1 MVAAMLLLACP
12 VSIGSVNPI
21 TATRLKRVV
30 IGKATRGLPSTSL
43 KAGSFRTP
51 AFARLRRG
59 EPKASRNKE
68 TFPLDFARSA
78 LGARG
83 ALASLFESLNMTTF
97 CDPFYE
103 LLIILRLSPAES
115 DAAAA
120 SDETLALELALA
132 SCSVSQLE

>member
-1 MVAAMLLLACP
+1 MVAAVLLLACP
-12 VSIGSVNPI
+12 VSIAMDNPI
-21 TATRLKRVV
+21 APARLKKAM
-30 IGKATRGLPSTSL
+30 IGKATRGRSSTSL
-43 KAGSFRTP
+43 RAGSFRTP

-78 LGARG
+78 LAVRA

-115 DAAAA
+115 DAALV
-120 SDETLALELALA
+120 SDE
-132 SCSVSQLE
+132 S